1 MIRVSRYRW
10 TEMFLLLLPVAFLL
24 LGTVELLLVQS
35 QPSIVNRATLPTLA
49 ALAPTLGLI
58 AALAGTHILLC
69 FLAPDADQTLLPI
82 VGTLASLGVLMATR
96 LGPFLGQPDLG
107 AKQLGW
113 VIVGLVACVLTVRLT
128 RSLRWL
134 RLYKYTWALLGLGLV
149 AVALAHA
156 RTVDFNTP
164 GRDQLGIGPGSFQP
178 SELLKICL
186 VIFFAGYL
194 SENREM
200 LTAGGYRI
208 GRFALPPPKQLG
220 PLLVML
226 GVSLLIFVGLR
237 ELGLALLIFGL
248 FLSLLWVASG
258 RFRYVLGSLV
268 LFAGG
273 AFLAYNLFSY
283 VRDRFSIVFTA
294 FDPNVEPYK
303 GYQIVQ
309 GLIALGAGGVFGQGL
324 GQGAPWI
331 VPAVSTDY
339 IASAIGEELG
349 LAGLLAV
356 LGLFLLLIYR
366 GARIAMLSRDPF
378 NQMMAIGLTAVFAL
392 QSLVI
397 LAGNLKIMPL
407 TGIPLPFLSYGG
419 SSVIANFI
427 IIGLLLRLSTDDS
440 VVRQRAAEP
449 PPLLA
454 KIIEAQQRRQRRPT
468 QKIAVPTSASDA

>member
-1 MIRVSRYRW
+1 MIRRSRYRW
-10 TEMFLLLLPVAFLL
+10 TELFLLLLPAAFLL
-24 LGTVELLLVQS
+24 LGTTELLVLKT
-35 QPSIVNRATLPTLA
+35 QPAVIDRNNLPTVA
-49 ALAPTLGLI
+49 ALLPALGLI
-58 AALAGTHILLC
+58 AALAGTHIVLC
-69 FLAPDADQTLLPI
+69 WIAPDSDQTLLPI
-82 VGTLASLGVLMATR
+82 AGTLASLGVLMATR
-96 LGPFLGQPDLG
+96 LGPDLGQPDLG
-107 AKQLGW
+107 SKQLGW
-113 VIVGLVACVLTVRLT
+113 VVVGLVACLITVFFT

-134 RLYKYTWALLGLGLV
+134 RLYKYTWAAAGLALV

-164 GRDQLGIGPGSFQP
+164 GRDTLGIGPGSFQP

-186 VIFFAGYL
+186 VIFFAAYL
-194 SENREM
+194 SENREI
-200 LTAGGYRI
+200 LTQGGYRL
-208 GRFALPPPKQLG
+208 GPFTLPPPKQLG

-226 GVSLLIFVGLR
+226 GISLLIFVGLR

-258 RFRYVLGSLV
+258 KLSYVVGSLV

-273 AFLAYNLFSY
+273 AFIAYKLFSY
-283 VRDRFSIVFTA
+283 VRDRVAVVFNA
-294 FDPNVEPYK
+294 FDQNLAHTT

-309 GLIALGAGGVFGQGL
+309 GLIAFGVGGVFGQGL

-349 LAGLLAV
+349 LVGLLAV
-356 LGLFLLLIYR
+356 ICLFLLLLYR
-366 GARIAMLSRDPF
+366 GARIALLSRDSF
-378 NQMMAIGLTAVFAL
+378 NQLLAIGLTAVFAI

-397 LAGNLKIMPL
+397 LAGNLKVMPL

-427 IIGLLLRLSTDDS
+427 IIGLLLRLSTDGS
-440 VVRQRAAEP
+440 VARQRTEL

-454 KIIEAQQRRQRRPT
+454 KILEARERRQRKPT
-468 QKIAVPTSASDA
+468 QKITIPAGAGEP

>member
-1 MIRVSRYRW
+1 MIHRSRYRW
-10 TEMFLLLLPVAFLL
+10 TELFLLFLPAAFLL
-24 LGTVELLLVQS
+24 LGTVELLLLKTT
-35 QPSIVNRATLPTLA
+35 PSVVDRNTLPPLA
-49 ALAPTLGLI
+49 ALAPSLGLI
-58 AALAGTHILLC
+58 AALAGTHVLLC
-69 FLAPDADQTLLPI
+69 FIAPDSDQTLLPI
-82 VGTLASLGVLMATR
+82 AGTLASLGVLMATR
-96 LGPFLGQPDLG
+96 LGPDLGQPDLG
-107 AKQLGW
+107 SKQLGW
-113 VIVGLVACVLTVRLT
+113 VIAGLVACIITVRFT

-134 RLYKYTWALLGLGLV
+134 RLYKYSWAALGLV
-149 AVALAHA
+149 LVGVALLHA
-156 RTVDFNTP
+156 RSVDFNAP
-164 GRDQLGIGPGSFQP
+164 GRDTLGIGPGSFQP

-186 VIFFAGYL
+186 VIFFAAYL
-194 SENREM
+194 SENREI
-200 LTAGGYRI
+200 LTQGGYRI

-258 RFRYVLGSLV
+258 RFSYVFGSLV

-273 AFLAYNLFSY
+273 AYLAYNLFSY
-283 VRDRFSIVFTA
+283 VRDRFAIVFTA
-294 FDPNVEPYK
+294 FNPDVEPFK

-309 GLIALGAGGVFGQGL
+309 GLIALGVGGVFGQGL

-356 LGLFLLLIYR
+356 VCLFLLLIYR
-366 GARIAMLSRDPF
+366 GTRVAMLSRDPF
-378 NQMMAIGLTAVFAL
+378 NQLLTMGLTAVFAI

-397 LAGNLKIMPL
+397 LGGNLKIMPL

-427 IIGLLLRLSTDDS
+427 IIGLLLRLSMDDS
-440 VVRQRAAEP
+440 VARHRSEP

-454 KIIEAQQRRQRRPT
+454 KIIEAQQRRQRNPT
-468 QKIAVPTSASDA
+468 QKIAVPAHTGEE